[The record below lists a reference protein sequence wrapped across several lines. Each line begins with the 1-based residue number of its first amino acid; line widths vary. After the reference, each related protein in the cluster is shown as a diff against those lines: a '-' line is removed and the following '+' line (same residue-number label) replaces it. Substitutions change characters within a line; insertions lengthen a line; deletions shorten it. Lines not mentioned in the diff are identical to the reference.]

1 MSSSSSSSWRK
12 TSGRDHNKRNNII
25 SNAYSSTQVDL
36 DAAGSITVGGTSLTN
51 GDADFMSDVH
61 IHGNLTVDGSGGGGT
76 VGPPGPPGT
85 QGPKGDTGPP
95 GPSGG
100 PVGPQGP
107 KGDTGPQGP
116 KGDTGAQ
123 GPKGDPGTP
132 GTPGTDTVTNKITN
146 NMRVSLSDPNS
157 STSAG
162 LQYLCTIS
170 WDNWTSNN
178 TTVTPFNPIIVKYTS
193 YIESLIQQQL
203 QSGEIYVRNF
213 YDTGVISITPGLLD
227 RDITITPSTPF
238 YNPLYIL
245 KGSIT
250 DTTEY
255 KSPSSNHSDVPFA
268 DNYGIVTIEHNYGTN
283 YISLYTVVSAEFN
296 LQVSFAAEILSD
308 GVADPLVSDASVSIA
323 KDTNSI
329 CPFHPTTFTYLDDST
344 SSTTNPNLTNKSYD
358 SSSKTLTEVDLGN
371 KVTSIGNDSFSGQT
385 ELATLKNAFYPI
397 VTSIGNSAFDGCT
410 KLEATIGFGPNP
422 IIDTI
427 GSYAFR
433 YCSALS
439 NNSQVFILPTNLT
452 SIGEGAFQG
461 CTLLDPRI
469 SSFAN
474 MEIIN
479 PSVFESSGIT
489 SCSLPDTVTTVSSS
503 AFQDCTKLTDVS
515 IYNVNPDNPKNN
527 LTTLGASAFEGCTA
541 LTSVITNGF
550 NISAIPDS
558 CFKNCTA
565 LKNFDISNSA
575 DTITIPASVTSIG
588 NSAFS
593 NCSSLSQVLFESGIT
608 LQKINQ
614 YCFYKTTGLSG
625 TITIPASVTSIEES
639 AFQESSLSD
648 SLIIPASVTSIG
660 STAFKST
667 SISALSFET
676 GSKLN
681 TIGNSAFVYNTNL
694 SGTISFPES
703 ATIIADGAFQDCNN
717 ISHLVFESGSDLSIG
732 DSSFGGCVGLTTVT
746 YKQISIPN
754 IEHSDPYKD
763 SDTFPQKYDEAT
775 NPTGLKC
782 TAYCQPGTSDND
794 LETLFTVFWDVNVPS
809 DPSTVFTY
817 TDGTTSTTNETTLI
831 SASADSGKDLTM
843 IKVGANVT
851 LIEQLAFYNQNN
863 LTDVLFANGTTL
875 PQILTNAFPDKTATS
890 YNPIDAF
897 HYPNMS
903 PGDVDKLNVHF
914 IPDNVKPLSVTT
926 FTYTDAS
933 TSTYDGS
940 MLSSSSYNRSKTLQS
955 ISVGTVVSKIL
966 SGAFDGNSGLI
977 EVTYPTENRFPGS
990 TMTIGASAFKNCS
1003 SLKVAI
1009 IPDGVTSIGEQAYFG
1024 IEELGGVV
1032 FFGKPIPTMSETNTF
1047 PVSEVGTEAYYSQ
1060 QLSEAD
1066 IKTLQD
1072 IFGIV
1077 NVYKWNGAELIVENA
1092 EKTIKDDYT
1101 YYSFKQLNAG
1111 SFTLSLNFTLSPID
1125 ILLVGGGGGGGWSS
1139 SSSDAS
1145 IFGAGGGGGGGFM
1158 SLSAIP
1164 VNGTKY
1170 DVRIGEGS
1178 TASSG
1183 NTLSPGV
1190 NNSTVI
1196 SKQDG
1201 TNPIEAFGGLNGA
1214 SWYTSNPVSSLQNHG
1229 SGGGGSGMSSST
1241 VGPYGAG
1248 HIGTTDYTDMKIIH
1262 KETYGSAG
1270 GEGLYM
1276 SNNSTP
1282 MRGGGGGGGAG
1293 QVGGNADGSRRD
1305 GWEGANGGD
1314 GIEWHGTYYAG
1325 GGASM
1330 GHGHQYN
1337 SYQGGNGGT
1346 SGGNTNTAGP
1356 ANTGGGGGAAYNNS
1370 GTSYSGGSGICIIR
1384 LPTGQFVEVN
1394 ESPSS

>member
-61 IHGNLTVDGSGGGGT
+61 IHGNLTVEGSGGGGT

-100 PVGPQGP
+100 PPGP

-116 KGDTGAQ
+116 KGDTGPQ

-146 NMRVSLSDPNS
+146 NMLVSLSDPNT
-157 STSAG
+157 STSPG

-178 TTVTPFNPIIVKYTS
+178 TSVTPFNPIIVKYTS
-193 YIESLIQQQL
+193 YIESLIQQL

-245 KGSIT
+245 KGSVT

-255 KSPSSNHSDVPFA
+255 KSPSSNHSDVTFA

-323 KDTNSI
+323 KDSNSI
-329 CPFHPTTFTYLDDST
+329 CPFNPTTFTYLDDST
-344 SSTTNPNLTNKSYD
+344 SSTTNTNLTNKSYD
-358 SSSKTLTEVDLGN
+358 SSSITLTEVDLGN

-422 IIDTI
+422 IIETI

-433 YCSALS
+433 NCSALS
-439 NNSQVFILPTNLT
+439 NNSQAFTLPTNLT

-469 SSFAN
+469 PSVAN

-479 PSVFESSGIT
+479 TSVFESSGIT
-489 SCSLPDTVTTVSSS
+489 SCTLPDTVTTVSSS
-503 AFQDCTKLTDVS
+503 AFQDCTKITHVS
-515 IYNVNPDNPKNN
+515 IYNMDATNPKNN

-541 LTSVITNGF
+541 LTSVNTNGF
-550 NISAIPDS
+550 NITAIPDY

-575 DTITIPASVTSIG
+575 DTITIPSQIQSIGIGAFEICSSLTTVVFQNHSKLLSIGNHAFYKSGLSGTITIPASVTSIEDSAFAMVSGAQNQYNVVFESGSNLKSIGVSAFWVGLSGTITIPASVTSIG
-588 NSAFS
+588 NSAFAH
-593 NCSSLSQVLFESGIT
+593 CSSLSQVFFESGIT
-608 LQKINQ
+608 LKKISQ

-639 AFQESSLSD
+639 AFQESSLSET
-648 SLIIPASVTSIG
+648 LIIPASVTSIG
-660 STAFKST
+660 NTAFSST
-667 SISALSFET
+667 SITALSFET
-676 GSKLN
+676 GS
-681 TIGNSAFVYNTNL
+681 
-694 SGTISFPES
+694 
-703 ATIIADGAFQDCNN
+703 
-717 ISHLVFESGSDLSIG
+717 DLSIG
-732 DSSFGGCVGLTTVT
+732 EASFGGCVGLTKVT
-746 YKQISIPN
+746 FKQISIPN
-754 IEHSDPYKD
+754 IVHSDPYKD
-763 SDTFPQKYDEAT
+763 SDTFPKKYDEAT
-775 NPTGLKC
+775 NPTGLQC
-782 TAYCQPGTSDND
+782 TAICQQGTSDTD
-794 LETLFTVFWDVNVPS
+794 LETLFSVFWDVNVPS

-817 TDGTTSTTNETTLI
+817 TDGTTSTTNDTTLI

-851 LIEQLAFYNQNN
+851 LIEQLAFYYQNN
-863 LTDVLFANGTTL
+863 LTDVLFANGNL
-875 PQILTNAFPDKTATS
+875 PTIETNAFPDKTATS

-903 PGDVDKLNVHF
+903 TGDVDKLNVHF

-940 MLSSSSYNRSKTLQS
+940 ILSSSSYNRSKTLQS

-966 SGAFDGNSGLI
+966 AGAFEGNSGLI

-990 TMTIGASAFKNCS
+990 TMTIGASAFKNCT
-1003 SLKVAI
+1003 SLKIAYV
-1009 IPDGVTSIGEQAYFG
+1009 PEGVTSIGEQAYFG
-1024 IEELGGVV
+1024 IEDLGYVV
-1032 FFGKPIPTMSETNTF
+1032 FFGKPIPTMSVTNTF
-1047 PVSEVGTEAYYSQ
+1047 SVTEIGTQAYYSQ

-1077 NVYKWNGAELIVENA
+1077 NVYKWDGPSLDVTDADKSVV
-1092 EKTIKDDYT
+1092 DDYT
-1101 YYSFKQLNAG
+1101 YYKFKQLNAG
-1111 SFTLSLNFTLSPID
+1111 SFSFNLNFRTIPMD
-1125 ILLVGGGGGGGWSS
+1125 ILLVGGGGGGGWSRYEGS
-1139 SSSDAS
+1139 P
-1145 IFGAGGGGGGGFM
+1145 IFGAGGGGGGGALR
-1158 SLSAIP
+1158 SL
-1164 VNGTKY
+1164 Y
-1170 DVRIGEGS
+1170 Y
-1178 TASSG
+1178 SSMPG
-1183 NTLSPGV
+1183 HDYSSILHCGLS
-1190 NNSTVI
+1190 
-1196 SKQDG
+1196 
-1201 TNPIEAFGGLNGA
+1201 L
-1214 SWYTSNPVSSLQNHG
+1214 
-1229 SGGGGSGMSSST
+1229 
-1241 VGPYGAG
+1241 
-1248 HIGTTDYTDMKIIH
+1248 
-1262 KETYGSAG
+1262 
-1270 GEGLYM
+1270 
-1276 SNNSTP
+1276 TP
-1282 MRGGGGGGGAG
+1282 PCHCARH
-1293 QVGGNADGSRRD
+1293 SR
-1305 GWEGANGGD
+1305 
-1314 GIEWHGTYYAG
+1314 
-1325 GGASM
+1325 
-1330 GHGHQYN
+1330 
-1337 SYQGGNGGT
+1337 
-1346 SGGNTNTAGP
+1346 
-1356 ANTGGGGGAAYNNS
+1356 
-1370 GTSYSGGSGICIIR
+1370 
-1384 LPTGQFVEVN
+1384 
-1394 ESPSS
+1394 